1 MKIKPL
7 RALKSTIGLRTM
19 AQFAA
24 VAVLPI
30 GALAALLL
38 AQGTLSPDLA
48 EALEVIGACGAVFG
62 VGLGVLQSYSLVR
75 RIDRLIRSTRRIG
88 RQDFS
93 ALVPQEGSDEV
104 AVLSRAFNEMARNLG
119 TSLAVQGILAQMDD
133 AILTKLDVGAL
144 IRSALRCMRHV
155 TQAEV
160 VVLGLF
166 ETDTAESM
174 RVFVMKQGER
184 SRIDSEKLEMR
195 AELKRRIPLKP
206 TSQSAA
212 VSPFPEAFEARLRE
226 QCGTGNF
233 YAVPISRGNRAWGVM
248 VSCHSAPA
256 TLDGGQL
263 KMLNGVSNRLIAG
276 FSGSERDQ
284 KLHSLAYVDPL
295 TGLPNR
301 VAMQSL
307 LAQELDNAQRN
318 KALAAILFIDLDRF
332 KQANDTH
339 GHAFGDRLL
348 IQAANRIRNNV
359 REDDIVAR
367 IGGDEF
373 TVILPG
379 VKNPREAASVS
390 RKLIQSLSR
399 RFEIDGHTIY
409 TGASVGIAMYPDD
422 GVRGPELLKMADTA
436 MYRAKSAGRSR
447 FAFYEEP
454 MNAES
459 KRRTVLDGEL
469 RNALERNE
477 LVLHY
482 QPQIDLKTGALCGV
496 EALVRWQHP
505 TRGLLFPLDFIEYAE
520 EIGLIPEIGGWVMAE
535 ACRQFK
541 AWREEGVRVPRVS
554 VNVSNGQLPRTNFVP
569 TVQQLI
575 AATQMPPGSLEI
587 EVTESMLVEG
597 GKPAIEALNQLA
609 KDGVLIAIDDF
620 GTGYSSFS
628 YLKTMP
634 AQVLKLDMSFLVDAR
649 EDNDAGKIVAAIIN
663 MAHALQ
669 KEVVAEGI
677 ERVDQL
683 KLLKTLG
690 CERGQG
696 YLFGKGVPA
705 ENIARTFRKIDLPD
719 PPPPRIP
726 QSRAASPFSDVSAAG
741 TAVAPPLPH
750 AAVAPSAALPLPAI
764 IDDVPRLPESAPAAT
779 LEPAE
784 AAASPP
790 EPAELLTESAAQAIM
805 GLTARHGIDLPGAL
819 TREPAALG
827 LEAEAEDAPIE
838 FVLPPEAP
846 ATVDTP
852 SEDLR
857 VAAPVLADGV
867 SDDRAQHSADGTAAQ
882 SAGDGAVD
890 RADYGTSDL
899 APEGVG
905 LSLAYGVADGPA
917 DGPADSAADRA
928 AEGVAENAAGSGAD
942 RVAHGVA
949 ESVFYR
955 GADRGVGSAAD
966 SQEVGPAD
974 GAADRADSDADVA
987 FDFPADHAV
996 SYAAEFAE
1004 TLAAHRAA
1012 QDAVLPSV
1020 AFVAI
1025 APALPSDEHVPAD
1038 ARAIAAAPEFD
1049 PHSDYWP
1056 IEDQRVA
1063 ASGNGANAAPAS
1075 SAVALPPANVPL
1087 RLQERAAAHI

>member
-1 MKIKPL
+1 MKIQPL
-7 RALKSTIGLRTM
+7 RAFRSTIGLRTM
-19 AQFAA
+19 GQFAA
-24 VAVLPI
+24 LALLPLAAI
-30 GALAALLL
+30 AALLF
-38 AQGTLSPDLA
+38 AQGALTPA
-48 EALEVIGACGAVFG
+48 IVAALEITAAAAAV
-62 VGLGVLQSYSLVR
+62 VALGLGILQGEAFVR
-75 RIDRLIRSTRRIG
+75 RIDGLIASTRRIAK
-88 RQDFS
+88 QDFS
-93 ALVPQEGSDEV
+93 AMVPQNGKDEV
-104 AVLSRAFNEMARNLG
+104 AELSRAFNDMARNLG
-119 TSLAVQGILAQMDD
+119 TTLSVQGILAQMDD

-166 ETDTAESM
+166 ESDTAEAM
-174 RVFVMKQGER
+174 RVFVMQKGER
-184 SRIDSEKLEMR
+184 SHIDSEKLEMR
-195 AELKRRIPLKP
+195 AELKRRIPLK
-206 TSQSAA
+206 TITETRAE
-212 VSPFPEAFEARLRE
+212 SPFPEEFEARLRE
-226 QCGTGNF
+226 QNGTGNF

-248 VSCHSAPA
+248 VSCHKAPVE
-256 TLDGGQL
+256 LSGSQIKL
-263 KMLNGVSNRLIAG
+263 LSGVSARLIAG

-307 LAQELDNAQRN
+307 LDQELGNAQRS
-318 KALAAILFIDLDRF
+318 KTMAAILFIDLDRF

-359 REDDIVAR
+359 REDDVVAR

-373 TVILPG
+373 TVILPD
-379 VKNPREAASVS
+379 VKNPREAGSVA

-422 GVRGPELLKMADTA
+422 GVRGAELLKMADTA

-469 RNALERNE
+469 RNALERSE

-505 TRGLLFPLDFIEYAE
+505 TRGLLFPRDFIEYAE

-535 ACRQFK
+535 ACRQFQQ
-541 AWREEGVRVPRVS
+541 WREDGVRVPRVS

-575 AATQMPPGSLEI
+575 ARTNMPPGSLEI

-705 ENIARTFRKIDLPD
+705 ENIARTFRRLPEVEPPVPRLPAEREEAAAAAQSATD
-719 PPPPRIP
+719 PVP
-726 QSRAASPFSDVSAAG
+726 
-741 TAVAPPLPH
+741 AVAPVAIALP
-750 AAVAPSAALPLPAI
+750 VVSAALPLPA
-764 IDDVPRLPESAPAAT
+764 V
-779 LEPAE
+779 LEV
-784 AAASPP
+784 AAAPSAAPP
-790 EPAELLTESAAQAIM
+790 PTRFPVESAAQVPPAETGEAVPADTADALSDDAEQAI
-805 GLTARHGIDLPGAL
+805 ADLIRL
-819 TREPAALG
+819 
-827 LEAEAEDAPIE
+827 D
-838 FVLPPEAP
+838 
-846 ATVDTP
+846 
-852 SEDLR
+852 
-857 VAAPVLADGV
+857 AAPVME
-867 SDDRAQHSADGTAAQ
+867 SAAGEGDSTAAT
-882 SAGDGAVD
+882 DE
-890 RADYGTSDL
+890 ADDIAL
-899 APEGVG
+899 DFE
-905 LSLAYGVADGPA
+905 
-917 DGPADSAADRA
+917 
-928 AEGVAENAAGSGAD
+928 AE
-942 RVAHGVA
+942 
-949 ESVFYR
+949 
-955 GADRGVGSAAD
+955 
-966 SQEVGPAD
+966 
-974 GAADRADSDADVA
+974 
-987 FDFPADHAV
+987 HAV

-1012 QDAVLPSV
+1012 QDAVMPSV
-1020 AFVAI
+1020 EFPAI
-1025 APALPSDEHVPAD
+1025 APALPAHAPETAD
-1038 ARAIAAAPEFD
+1038 AHGNTWPPIDDLAAMATGLSLEDAGTPLAPLGTSLQLQD
-1049 PHSDYWP
+1049 
-1056 IEDQRVA
+1056 
-1063 ASGNGANAAPAS
+1063 APS
-1075 SAVALPPANVPL
+1075 SA
-1087 RLQERAAAHI
+1087 HI

>member
-1 MKIKPL
+1 
-7 RALKSTIGLRTM
+7 
-19 AQFAA
+19 
-24 VAVLPI
+24 
-30 GALAALLL
+30 
-38 AQGTLSPDLA
+38 
-48 EALEVIGACGAVFG
+48 
-62 VGLGVLQSYSLVR
+62 
-75 RIDRLIRSTRRIG
+75 
-88 RQDFS
+88 
-93 ALVPQEGSDEV
+93 
-104 AVLSRAFNEMARNLG
+104 
-119 TSLAVQGILAQMDD
+119 
-133 AILTKLDVGAL
+133 
-144 IRSALRCMRHV
+144 V
-155 TQAEV
+155 TQGDV

-166 ETDTAESM
+166 ESDTADSM
-174 RVFVMKQGER
+174 RVFVMQKGER

-206 TSQSAA
+206 TNQTTSE
-212 VSPFPEAFEARLRE
+212 SPFPETFEARLRE
-226 QCGTGNF
+226 KNGTGNF
-233 YAVPISRGNRAWGVM
+233 YAVPISRGSRAWGVM
-248 VSCHSAPA
+248 VSCHAEPVQ
-256 TLDGGQL
+256 LNNGQIKL
-263 KMLNGVSNRLIAG
+263 LSGVSTRLIAG

-307 LAQELDNAQRN
+307 LAQELGNAQRS
-318 KALAAILFIDLDRF
+318 KTMAAILFIDLDRF

-359 REDDIVAR
+359 REDDVVAR

-373 TVILPG
+373 TVILPD
-379 VKNPREAASVS
+379 VKNPREAGSVA

-469 RNALERNE
+469 RNALERSE

-505 TRGLLFPLDFIEYAE
+505 TRGLLFPRDFIEYAE

-535 ACRQFK
+535 ACRQFQK
-541 AWREEGVRVPRVS
+541 WREDGVRVPRVS

-575 AATQMPPGSLEI
+575 ANTNMPPGSLEI

-705 ENIARTFRKIDLPD
+705 ENISRTFRKITEPE
-719 PPPPRIP
+719 PMPPRIALAAAA
-726 QSRAASPFSDVSAAG
+726 RAPAPVP
-741 TAVAPPLPH
+741 AVAAPAPVTLP
-750 AAVAPSAALPLPAI
+750 VASAALPLPA
-764 IDDVPRLPESAPAAT
+764 VVHEVRTLPEPDAAEFAPVAAQLAAESAPG
-779 LEPAE
+779 
-784 AAASPP
+784 
-790 EPAELLTESAAQAIM
+790 QA
-805 GLTARHGIDLPGAL
+805 
-819 TREPAALG
+819 
-827 LEAEAEDAPIE
+827 AEDALE
-838 FVLPPEAP
+838 TVPEP
-846 ATVDTP
+846 EELM
-852 SEDLR
+852 SEDAEQAIAEL
-857 VAAPVLADGV
+857 VGSQVVPLAVQYPAHV
-867 SDDRAQHSADGTAAQ
+867 S
-882 SAGDGAVD
+882 
-890 RADYGTSDL
+890 
-899 APEGVG
+899 P
-905 LSLAYGVADGPA
+905 P
-917 DGPADSAADRA
+917 P
-928 AEGVAENAAGSGAD
+928 AEN
-942 RVAHGVA
+942 
-949 ESVFYR
+949 
-955 GADRGVGSAAD
+955 
-966 SQEVGPAD
+966 
-974 GAADRADSDADVA
+974 DAMEIA
-987 FDFPADHAV
+987 LDFAADHAV

-1004 TLAAHRAA
+1004 TLAAHRAD
-1012 QDAVLPSV
+1012 QDEVLPAV
-1020 AFVAI
+1020 EFPAI
-1025 APALPSDEHVPAD
+1025 APALPGESRAEAASAPEAGD
-1038 ARAIAAAPEFD
+1038 ARGDPWPTIDDLAGVATGLSLDDVGAP
-1049 PHSDYWP
+1049 S
-1056 IEDQRVA
+1056 
-1063 ASGNGANAAPAS
+1063 APAS
-1075 SAVALPPANVPL
+1075 APL
-1087 RLQERAAAHI
+1087 RMQEISTAAHI

>member
-1 MKIKPL
+1 MKIQPL
-7 RALKSTIGLRTM
+7 RAFKSTIGLRTM

-24 VAVLPI
+24 IALLPMAALAGLLYVQ
-30 GALAALLL
+30 GALNA
-38 AQGTLSPDLA
+38 TVI
-48 EALEVIGACGAVFG
+48 EALELAAPAAACVAVV
-62 VGLGVLQSYSLVR
+62 VGLLQSQSLVR

-104 AVLSRAFNEMARNLG
+104 AELARAFNDMTRNLG

-155 TQAEV
+155 TQGEV

-166 ETDTAESM
+166 ENDTAEAM

-206 TSQSAA
+206 TPETAP

-226 QCGTGNF
+226 QCGIGNF
-233 YAVPISRGNRAWGVM
+233 YSLPISRGNRAWGVM
-248 VSCHSAPA
+248 VSCHSTPV

-263 KMLNGVSNRLIAG
+263 KMLSGVSNRLIAG

-505 TRGLLFPLDFIEYAE
+505 SRGLLYPLDFIEYAE

-575 AATQMPPGSLEI
+575 ASTQMPPGSLEI

-634 AQVLKLDMSFLVDAR
+634 AHVLKLDMSFLVDAR

-683 KLLKTLG
+683 KLLKNLG

-705 ENIARTFRKIDLPD
+705 QNIARTFRKIDLPE
-719 PPPPRIP
+719 PP
-726 QSRAASPFSDVSAAG
+726 
-741 TAVAPPLPH
+741 
-750 AAVAPSAALPLPAI
+750 
-764 IDDVPRLPESAPAAT
+764 VPRLPPATAPANLPEADVAQAAT
-779 LEPAE
+779 APSLGPADVADPDTIAQSALAPALPDAVVEAPRLPEPAADTAADPGATPEPDLPILPAAAADEDRSEVEFALSQSAAEAIEGLETRDGIESTDELLELPGTVDLASLVGDEPLEFALDPDLAQALGVTESHGE
-784 AAASPP
+784 AAA
-790 EPAELLTESAAQAIM
+790 PA
-805 GLTARHGIDLPGAL
+805 
-819 TREPAALG
+819 
-827 LEAEAEDAPIE
+827 
-838 FVLPPEAP
+838 
-846 ATVDTP
+846 
-852 SEDLR
+852 
-857 VAAPVLADGV
+857 VANG
-867 SDDRAQHSADGTAAQ
+867 
-882 SAGDGAVD
+882 AGD
-890 RADYGTSDL
+890 S
-899 APEGVG
+899 
-905 LSLAYGVADGPA
+905 PA
-917 DGPADSAADRA
+917 
-928 AEGVAENAAGSGAD
+928 
-942 RVAHGVA
+942 
-949 ESVFYR
+949 R
-955 GADRGVGSAAD
+955 G
-966 SQEVGPAD
+966 EI
-974 GAADRADSDADVA
+974 A

-1004 TLAAHRAA
+1004 SLAAHRAA
-1012 QDAVLPSV
+1012 QDEVLPAV
-1020 AFVAI
+1020 AFAAI
-1025 APALPSDEHVPAD
+1025 APALPRAD
-1038 ARAIAAAPEFD
+1038 AGGLVLHDVPTDFGAATDAAPLAPGVAGADAAADAAAMAALAPGQVPRVPE
-1049 PHSDYWP
+1049 
-1056 IEDQRVA
+1056 Q
-1063 ASGNGANAAPAS
+1063 
-1075 SAVALPPANVPL
+1075 
-1087 RLQERAAAHI
+1087 AAAHI

>member
-7 RALKSTIGLRTM
+7 KAFKSTIGLRTM

-24 VAVLPI
+24 IALVPM
-30 GALAALLL
+30 GALAGLLYAQAALT
-38 AQGTLSPDLA
+38 AA
-48 EALEVIGACGAVFG
+48 VIEALEITAAAAG
-62 VGLGVLQSYSLVR
+62 VVALGLGLLQSQALVR

-93 ALVPQEGSDEV
+93 ALVPQDGSDEV
-104 AVLSRAFNEMARNLG
+104 AELARAFNDMARNLG

-166 ETDTAESM
+166 ENDTAESM

-206 TSQSAA
+206 TAQTAP
-212 VSPFPEAFEARLRE
+212 VSPFPEEFEARLRE
-226 QCGTGNF
+226 QSGTGNF
-233 YAVPISRGNRAWGVM
+233 YALPISRGNRAWGVM

-256 TLDGGQL
+256 RLDGGQL
-263 KMLNGVSNRLIAG
+263 KMLSGVANRLIAG

-307 LAQELDNAQRN
+307 LAQELANAQRA

-373 TVILPG
+373 TVILPN

-469 RNALERNE
+469 RNALERSE

-505 TRGLLFPLDFIEYAE
+505 TRGLLYPRDFIEYAE

-575 AATQMPPGSLEI
+575 ANTQMPPGSLEI

-705 ENIARTFRKIDLPD
+705 ENIARTFRKIVLPE

-726 QSRAASPFSDVSAAG
+726 ESPPQPAQPALA
-741 TAVAPPLPH
+741 AVAPQPDAPP
-750 AAVAPSAALPLPAI
+750 AEPAWISAPAGSTPSAALPLPAFA
-764 IDDVPRLPESAPAAT
+764 DEAPRLPEAGDPVESRAVVSAEAGDPVESRPGVPDDAAVT
-779 LEPAE
+779 DAMVEAIVGPTAGDGLDFPDGVGIE
-784 AAASPP
+784 AAAAPLDALDALATLDTLETLDADGP
-790 EPAELLTESAAQAIM
+790 IAFAYDPAL
-805 GLTARHGIDLPGAL
+805 
-819 TREPAALG
+819 
-827 LEAEAEDAPIE
+827 AEALDSPSEAPIE
-838 FVLPPEAP
+838 
-846 ATVDTP
+846 
-852 SEDLR
+852 
-857 VAAPVLADGV
+857 AAP
-867 SDDRAQHSADGTAAQ
+867 
-882 SAGDGAVD
+882 
-890 RADYGTSDL
+890 
-899 APEGVG
+899 P
-905 LSLAYGVADGPA
+905 PA
-917 DGPADSAADRA
+917 DD
-928 AEGVAENAAGSGAD
+928 AG
-942 RVAHGVA
+942 
-949 ESVFYR
+949 EI
-955 GADRGVGSAAD
+955 
-966 SQEVGPAD
+966 
-974 GAADRADSDADVA
+974 A
-987 FDFPADHAV
+987 FDFPVDRAV
-996 SYAAEFAE
+996 SYAAEFADS
-1004 TLAAHRAA
+1004 LAAHRAA

-1020 AFVAI
+1020 AFAAI
-1025 APALPSDEHVPAD
+1025 APALPREAPLRPA
-1038 ARAIAAAPEFD
+1038 ANAAPFEPD
-1049 PHSDYWP
+1049 YHSDYWP
-1056 IEDQRVA
+1056 LEADA
-1063 ASGNGANAAPAS
+1063 AVTGGGQA
-1075 SAVALPPANVPL
+1075 AVAPVRMPLP
-1087 RLQERAAAHI
+1087 LQEQAAAHI

>member
-1 MKIKPL
+1 MKIQPL
-7 RALKSTIGLRTM
+7 RAFQSKIGLRTIG
-19 AQFAA
+19 QFAA
-24 VAVLPI
+24 LALLPV
-30 GALAALLL
+30 GLLAALLF
-38 AQGTLSPDLA
+38 AQGAFTPDVQECLEIAALA
-48 EALEVIGACGAVFG
+48 AVVIGLGA
-62 VGLGVLQSYSLVR
+62 GVLHGESLVR
-75 RIDRLIRSTRRIG
+75 RIDRLIQSTRRMAK
-88 RQDFS
+88 QDFS
-93 ALVPQEGSDEV
+93 VLVPQDGNDEV
-104 AVLSRAFNEMARNLG
+104 AELSRAFNSMARNLG
-119 TSLAVQGILAQMDD
+119 TSLSVQSILSQMDD

-166 ETDTAESM
+166 ESDNAAAM
-174 RVFVMKQGER
+174 RVFVMQKGER
-184 SRIDSEKLEMR
+184 SRIESEKLELR
-195 AELKRRIPLKP
+195 AELKRRIPLTP
-206 TSQSAA
+206 TTKTAQI
-212 VSPFPEAFEARLRE
+212 SPFPEDFESRLRE
-226 QCGTGNF
+226 QNGTGNF
-233 YAVPISRGNRAWGVM
+233 YAVPISRGSRAWGVM
-248 VSCHSAPA
+248 VSCHVAPA
-256 TLDGGQL
+256 QLNSGQI
-263 KMLNGVSNRLIAG
+263 KMLSGVSNRLIAG

-301 VAMQSL
+301 VAMQAL
-307 LAQELDNAQRN
+307 LDQELGNAQGA
-318 KALAAILFIDLDRF
+318 KSMAAILFIDLDRF

-359 REDDIVAR
+359 REDDVVAR

-373 TVILPG
+373 TVILPDI
-379 VKNPREAASVS
+379 KNPREAGSVA

-469 RNALERNE
+469 RNALERKE

-505 TRGLLFPLDFIEYAE
+505 TRGLLFPRDFIEYAE

-535 ACRQFK
+535 ACRQFQQ
-541 AWREEGVRVPRVS
+541 WREDGVRVPRVS

-569 TVQQLI
+569 SVQQLI
-575 AATQMPPGSLEI
+575 AATNMPPGSLEI

-597 GKPAIEALNQLA
+597 GKPAIEALNRLA
-609 KDGVLIAIDDF
+609 KEGVLIAIDDF

-669 KEVVAEGI
+669 KEVVAEGV

-705 ENIARTFRKIDLPD
+705 ENISRTFRKITQPELPA
-719 PPPPRIP
+719 
-726 QSRAASPFSDVSAAG
+726 RATP
-741 TAVAPPLPH
+741 
-750 AAVAPSAALPLPAI
+750 APSAIAVTAAAPAPAAPAAPVVLALAATPDPAAISPLPAQS
-764 IDDVPRLPESAPAAT
+764 DPAPVAEHSANPPPAA
-779 LEPAE
+779 LEFVRAPLV
-784 AAASPP
+784 P
-790 EPAELLTESAAQAIM
+790 EPVHGPDTVPVESAAPATSVATDTLDDDVEQAIY
-805 GLTARHGIDLPGAL
+805 DLINADMLEAPLFAAPAGNPL
-819 TREPAALG
+819 AALEPVPG
-827 LEAEAEDAPIE
+827 DLSAEDLAYA
-838 FVLPPEAP
+838 FADQLSAGN
-846 ATVDTP
+846 
-852 SEDLR
+852 
-857 VAAPVLADGV
+857 LADF
-867 SDDRAQHSADGTAAQ
+867 
-882 SAGDGAVD
+882 
-890 RADYGTSDL
+890 
-899 APEGVG
+899 
-905 LSLAYGVADGPA
+905 
-917 DGPADSAADRA
+917 
-928 AEGVAENAAGSGAD
+928 AEN
-942 RVAHGVA
+942 
-949 ESVFYR
+949 
-955 GADRGVGSAAD
+955 
-966 SQEVGPAD
+966 
-974 GAADRADSDADVA
+974 
-987 FDFPADHAV
+987 
-996 SYAAEFAE
+996 
-1004 TLAAHRAA
+1004 LAAHRTA
-1012 QDAVLPSV
+1012 QAEVMPAV
-1020 AFVAI
+1020 AFPAI
-1025 APALPSDEHVPAD
+1025 APALPGDTAPRAAVLPVSAPPAD
-1038 ARAIAAAPEFD
+1038 GADNTWPPALDLDAMPTGQSVEIRSDPRAPVAAPVRLPERD
-1049 PHSDYWP
+1049 P
-1056 IEDQRVA
+1056 
-1063 ASGNGANAAPAS
+1063 
-1075 SAVALPPANVPL
+1075 
-1087 RLQERAAAHI
+1087 AAHS